1 MHPRGPPMSQKTS
14 PSHGWLVGL
23 PLLLSSQV
31 QSSVTDLSK
40 FSKIV
45 KLKAFQPFESAAN
58 ALENANNI
66 SEGEN
71 GGGGRPPEAAA
82 DKEELTH
89 RPSLSVCVCRH
100 YG

>member
-1 MHPRGPPMSQKTS
+1 MVGSLALPRF
-14 PSHGWLVGL
+14 
-23 PLLLSSQV
+23 LSSQV

-66 SEGEN
+66 SEGEKQQQRAV
-71 GGGGRPPEAAA
+71 GRPR
-82 DKEELTH
+82 DQ
-89 RPSLSVCVCRH
+89 
-100 YG
+100 